1 MFFETILVVD
11 GHPEAVGEHKARM
24 QRTSAAHGFEP
35 PPLPDLAGMAP
46 DDLGVGRV
54 RCRVDYAEQITSV
67 RFARHRPRQ
76 LTALELVPGDHLD
89 YRFKRADR
97 SALELLVTEDCV
109 EPLIVVEGR
118 LTDTTF
124 SNVVLQRG
132 AQYLTPATPLLA
144 GTRRARL
151 LREHRITEAD
161 LGPDDLP
168 AFETVHL
175 VNALVDLGELVL
187 SVADVRRH

>member
-1 MFFETILVVD
+1 MFFETILMID
-11 GHPEAVGEHKARM
+11 GRPQAVGDHEARM
-24 QRTSAAHGFEP
+24 RRTGAAHGFRP
-35 PPLPDLAGMAP
+35 PPLPGVAGLVPADLAS
-46 DDLGVGRV
+46 GRT
-54 RCRVDYAEQITSV
+54 RCRVDYAEQITAV

-76 LTALELVPGDHLD
+76 LRGLGLVPTAQLD
-89 YRFKRADR
+89 YGFKRAER
-97 SALELLVTEDCV
+97 SALERLVTEDCV

-187 SVADVRRH
+187 PVAAVRGH